1 MTNAED
7 LPGGIKARSLLKMLA
22 SRPGPKG
29 AVSQAR
35 SYVEALYPELR
46 EARAQGW
53 PWTLIRKELLKIP
66 ELPNL
71 SLKVLSQYFLE
82 ADRRWAKETGVP
94 PLVVRK
100 ISPQKGHRRSA
111 CEPAEPEEDQPKKR
125 RGRPPLNRTTEEAA

>member
-1 MTNAED
+1 MVNAED

-29 AVSQAR
+29 GVSQAR
-35 SYVEALYPELR
+35 AYVEALYPELR

-82 ADRRWAKETGVP
+82 TDRKWAKETGVP

-100 ISPQKGHRRSA
+100 IAPQKGHRSQS
-111 CEPAEPEEDQPKKR
+111 CDPAGEEDPPKKR